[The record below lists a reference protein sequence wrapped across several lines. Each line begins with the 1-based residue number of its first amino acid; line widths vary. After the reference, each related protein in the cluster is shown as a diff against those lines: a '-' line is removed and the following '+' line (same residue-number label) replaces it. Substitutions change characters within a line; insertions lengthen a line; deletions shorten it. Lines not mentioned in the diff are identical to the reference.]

1 MKHLVAAVI
10 LSRPDYC
17 NSVLAG
23 LPWSTVASLQRV
35 QNAAARLVL
44 SLPPCDHVSSAFV
57 ELHWLPIRYRIQ
69 FKLALLM
76 HMAHNNKS
84 PAYISDVTL
93 PVSRDLSR
101 SRLRSADNTAF
112 IVPRTRTKFG
122 ESAFCVSGPTIWNSL
137 PESNNNMY
145 CYIQVS
151 SEDSLFKHFFITAV
165 NLLFIFYCLFYCHAD
180 PVRCRPATKR
190 NDDDDDDDDGTVSL

>member
-1 MKHLVAAVI
+1 MLSLKSIVYDKYLVI
-10 LSRPDYC
+10 LR
-17 NSVLAG
+17 G
-23 LPWSTVASLQRV
+23 RV

-44 SLPPCDHVSSAFV
+44 GLSPRDHVSSDHVSSAFV

-93 PVSRDLSR
+93 PVRHDLSR
-101 SRLRSADNTAF
+101 SRLHSADTTNV

-122 ESAFCVSGPTIWNSL
+122 ERAFCVSGPTIWNSL
-137 PESNNNMY
+137 PESLRAIT
-145 CYIQVS
+145 CTAT
-151 SEDSLFKHFFITAV
+151 FKRHLTTHF
-165 NLLFIFYCLFYCHAD
+165 
-180 PVRCRPATKR
+180 
-190 NDDDDDDDDGTVSL
+190 

>member
-10 LSRPDYC
+10 LNGLDYC

-23 LPWSTVASLQRV
+23 LPWSTVAPLQRV

-44 SLPPCDHVSSAFV
+44 GLSRRDHVSSAFV

-101 SRLRSADNTAF
+101 SRLRSADTTDF
-112 IVPRTRTKFG
+112 IVPRTRIKFG
-122 ESAFCVSGPTIWNSL
+122 ERAFCVSGPTI
-137 PESNNNMY
+137 P
-145 CYIQVS
+145 S
-151 SEDSLFKHFFITAV
+151 SEDTLF
-165 NLLFIFYCLFYCHAD
+165 
-180 PVRCRPATKR
+180 
-190 NDDDDDDDDGTVSL
+190 